1 MGASYRQFSV
11 QCSSLTF
18 CTKIAPTNDCISK
31 KRRENMGNKLSK
43 SPVCMNLINHT
54 RIWTMVVEIC
64 SLCDLFVQA
73 NGFVCVWMNFLLKVD
88 KSIVVLVPRK
98 SEVLK

>member
-1 MGASYRQFSV
+1 
-11 QCSSLTF
+11 
-18 CTKIAPTNDCISK
+18 
-31 KRRENMGNKLSK
+31 MGNKLSK

-73 NGFVCVWMNFLLKVD
+73 NGFVCLDELFVE
-88 KSIVVLVPRK
+88 S
-98 SEVLK
+98 

>member
-1 MGASYRQFSV
+1 MTALVKKEG
-11 QCSSLTF
+11 
-18 CTKIAPTNDCISK
+18 KIWEINFQ
-31 KRRENMGNKLSK
+31 NLH
-43 SPVCMNLINHT
+43 MNLINHT